1 MKILF
6 ITSNN
11 EIWKEKKKYLKA
23 RYPQISFYDT
33 DQRDRIEIM
42 RDVDVIIGTPKEH
55 EIDIAEKLR
64 LIIMT
69 WVGID
74 SLPIDKIV
82 KRNIK
87 VMNNH
92 ANSQAVAEKSL
103 ALCLALLGKV
113 VFFDERMRRGVWGS
127 GSRYSAVNRR
137 WTSLFNK
144 RVSIIGY
151 GNIGREMVKL
161 LEPFNCRILGFKKN
175 KSNYENI
182 NITYDLKDAL
192 EFGEIIFFFLP
203 LTEETKNLIND
214 ENKLLLR
221 DKFIVNTGRG
231 EVINEDSLYKLLESG
246 LLKGAALDTWYR
258 YPANGNIALPSKY
271 PIHMYKN
278 VVISPHCASDTY
290 EAQEMMAD
298 ETVENFINYIEGR
311 ELRNLVD
318 LSRKY

>member
-33 DQRDRIEIM
+33 DQRNRIEIM
-42 RDVDVIIGTPKEH
+42 RDIDVIMGTPKEH

-64 LIIMT
+64 LIIMP

-87 VMNNH
+87 VVNNH

-127 GSRYSAVNRR
+127 GDRYSAVNRR

-192 EFGEIIFFFLP
+192 EFGEVIFFFLP

-214 ENKLLLR
+214 ENKLLLS

-231 EVINEDSLYKLLESG
+231 EVINEESLYKLLESG

-290 EAQEMMAD
+290 ESQKMMVD
-298 ETVENFINYIEGR
+298 ETVNNFIDYIEGR
-311 ELRNLVD
+311 ELKNLVN